1 MPILVSLLCALVSFA
16 DGFLDKTARHQS
28 NTGRRIA
35 MSLVVDNSPR
45 LEPNRALI
53 RGQLSDFVR
62 NLGPNDIAE
71 VIEFSNDINVRQRF
85 TSDKAALANAVA
97 KSASPSG
104 RAVYAAVQRALK
116 ELDKFKSAQ
125 CGDCRLAVVIIAGG
139 PDISSVI
146 APNQLLEFVRR
157 THDVRIFSVAIP
169 VKGHSLD
176 REIEVMFR
184 QMAQMT
190 SGNAFFPSRVEDLP
204 GVYAQLR
211 DELVGAGTAPLERPD
226 RH

>member
-1 MPILVSLLCALVSFA
+1 MLMLVSLLCALLPLA
-16 DGFLDKTARHQS
+16 DGSLDHPARQQS
-28 NTGRRIA
+28 NTDRPIA
-35 MSLVVDNSPR
+35 MALLVDNSLR
-45 LEPNRALI
+45 LEPNRGLI

-62 NLGPNDIAE
+62 SLRPNDIAE

-85 TSDKAALANAVA
+85 TPDKAALVDALA
-97 KSASPSG
+97 KSARPSG
-104 RAVYAAVQRALK
+104 RAIYAAVQQALK
-116 ELDKFKSAQ
+116 DLDKFRSTQ
-125 CGDCRLAVVIIAGG
+125 CEDCRLAVVVCAGG

-146 APNQLLEFVRR
+146 APNQLLKFVRR
-157 THDVRIFSVAIP
+157 TRDLRIYSVAIP

-184 QMAQMT
+184 QMAQIT
-190 SGNAFFPSRVEDLP
+190 GGNAFFPHRVEDLP

-211 DELVGAGTAPLERPD
+211 DELVGAGTAPLERPG